1 MKNIVILDCGPSLP
15 DVSRLFGYAP
25 KWIMEIL
32 ANTDCSFNWVKSYFG
47 ETVNPQDGDAWI
59 ITGSPRS
66 VNDENDWMLDLE
78 NCIRKSAEINIPV
91 LGICFGHQ
99 LIAKSFGGRVEL
111 NPNGWE
117 LGTYP
122 IQLTDEGVSSSLF
135 VGFDNHA
142 IVNESHQDCVTSL
155 PENAVELAFN
165 KKGNQAF
172 KLHESM
178 FAVQFHPEF
187 SWEVIKKYVSARSAA
202 GVQVDDPSVPESTQ
216 GQLVLH
222 NFIDLIY

>member
-1 MKNIVILDCGPSLP
+1 
-15 DVSRLFGYAP
+15 
-25 KWIMEIL
+25 MEIL

-47 ETVNPQDGDAWI
+47 ETVDPQDGDAWI

-78 NCIRKSAEINIPV
+78 NRIIKSTEINIPV
-91 LGICFGHQ
+91 LVICFGH
-99 LIAKSFGGRVEL
+99 
-111 NPNGWE
+111 
-117 LGTYP
+117 
-122 IQLTDEGVSSSLF
+122 QLTDEGVSSSLF
-135 VGFDNHA
+135 AGIDNHA

-202 GVQVDDPSVPESTQ
+202 GVPVDDPSVPESTQ

-222 NFIDLIY
+222 NFINLIY